1 MGYEVPTLPALIARA
16 QSDLAGTEGLRHSDA
31 QVLSRVMAGGNF
43 GLYGYMQW
51 VAAQILPDTCDE
63 EMLLRLAKLRP
74 IRDRLPATAA
84 TGSAAGAGTP
94 GAVLDAG
101 VLFQR
106 DDGVL
111 LRVAVGV
118 TLTAGTVNVQLEAVE
133 AGVMGNTPAGA
144 ALRLVSPVR
153 GIVDG
158 FTVTGNGIAGGVEQ
172 ESIEALRVRVIRS
185 HRELPHGGNG
195 NDYETWALEV
205 PGVTRAWVR
214 RNWLGPGTVAVFIM
228 RDGDPNPIPTEEACA
243 QVLAYITEPGR
254 APVTAE
260 VYVLAPAA
268 KVVQYASSVTPDTSA
283 VRAAVEA
290 SLRELHFREAE
301 PGATL
306 LRTHIAEAISTSA
319 GERDH
324 ALALPA
330 ADVTAAPNEIL
341 MFGGI
346 EWR

>member
-51 VAAQILPDTCDE
+51 IAAQNLPDTCDE

-74 IRDRLPATAA
+74 IRDRLPASAA
-84 TGSAAGAGTP
+84 TGTAGGAGTP
-94 GAVLDAG
+94 GSVLDAG

-106 DDGVL
+106 ADGAL
-111 LRVAVGV
+111 LRVTVGV
-118 TLTAGTVNVQLEAVE
+118 TLTTSTVSVQLEAVE
-133 AGVMGNTPAGA
+133 PGVQGNTPAGSV
-144 ALRLVSPVR
+144 LRLVSPVR

-172 ESIEALRVRVIRS
+172 EAIGSLRERVIRS
-185 HRELPHGGNG
+185 YRELPHGGSR

-228 RDGDPNPIPTEEACA
+228 RDGDPDPIPTADACA
-243 QVLAYITEPGR
+243 QVLAYITDPDR
-254 APVTAE
+254 SPITAE
-260 VYVLAPAA
+260 VHVLAPVP
-268 KVVQYASSVTPDTSA
+268 KLVMYAGSVTPDTS
-283 VRAAVEA
+283 VIRAAVEA
-290 SLRELHFREAE
+290 SLRELHYREAE

-306 LRTHIAEAISTSA
+306 LRTHMTEAISTTA
-319 GERDH
+319 GEYDH

-346 EWR
+346 QWR

>member
-16 QSDLAGTEGLRHSDA
+16 QSDLAGAEGLRHSDA

-63 EMLLRLAKLRP
+63 EMLLRLVKLRP
-74 IRDRLPATAA
+74 IRDRLPAVPAVGMA
-84 TGSAAGAGTP
+84 SGAGTP
-94 GAVLDAG
+94 GSVLDAG

-106 DDGVL
+106 DDGAL
-111 LRVAVGV
+111 LRVSVAV
-118 TLTAGTVNVQLEAVE
+118 TLTTGTVNVQLEAVE
-133 AGVMGNTPAGA
+133 PGVLGNTPAGA
-144 ALRLVSPVR
+144 VLRLVSPVR

-172 ESIEALRVRVIRS
+172 EGIESLRARVIRS
-185 HRELPHGGNG
+185 YRELPHGGNRD
-195 NDYETWALEV
+195 DYETWALEV

-214 RNWLGPGTVAVFIM
+214 RNWVGPGTVGVFIM
-228 RDGDPNPIPTEEACA
+228 RDGDPNPIPTAEACA
-243 QVLAYITEPGR
+243 QALTYITEPGR

-260 VYVLAPAA
+260 VYVLAPAP
-268 KVVQYASSVTPDTSA
+268 KMVMYAASVMPDTSA

-290 SLRELHFREAE
+290 SLRELHYREAE

-346 EWR
+346 QWR